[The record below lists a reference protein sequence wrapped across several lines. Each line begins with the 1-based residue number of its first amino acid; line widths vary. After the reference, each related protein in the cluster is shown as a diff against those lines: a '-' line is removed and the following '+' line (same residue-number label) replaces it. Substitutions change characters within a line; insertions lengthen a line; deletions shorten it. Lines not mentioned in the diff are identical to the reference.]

1 MTEVTV
7 ELEEGVTMNEDGSI
21 TIELSE
27 PIVRDHERIE
37 AITLRRPRV
46 GDVLDVSIKLLEEG
60 NFREGAKLVCILS
73 GLSAREVN
81 GLDMG
86 DFTVITRALGRL
98 FPRRPRR
105 PAR

>member
-1 MTEVTV
+1 MSEVTV

-46 GDVLDVSIKLLEEG
+46 GDVLDISLKLLEEG
-60 NFREGAKLVCILS
+60 NFREAAKYVCILS

-81 GLDMG
+81 SLDMG
-86 DFTVITRALGRL
+86 DFTVITRMLGRL
-98 FPRRPRR
+98 VPRRPRR